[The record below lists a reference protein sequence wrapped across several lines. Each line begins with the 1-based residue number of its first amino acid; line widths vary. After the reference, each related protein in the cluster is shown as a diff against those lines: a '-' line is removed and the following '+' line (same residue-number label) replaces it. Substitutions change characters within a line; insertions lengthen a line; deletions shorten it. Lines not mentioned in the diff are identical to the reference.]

1 MVAYIYGCFL
11 RTVDFAINLSHLF
24 IYWPQFRFIKEIV
37 LRPRQVELCET
48 LRCRMQDFD
57 RPQSAVHQMIMGAGK
72 THVVTPLLALLLAD
86 SKCLVTVV
94 VPRSLLELSRSKL
107 RETFSSVVPRFV
119 FTLNFERLPQLHC
132 DIDHLAA
139 EGTIEYSAAALLGSK
154 LDRIRSLSGICV
166 TTPDAVKSVELSF
179 VDLLFSRDRVREDPF
194 GPGAAKLIMMKDVIQ
209 SLFDVL
215 TLWRQKGLALFDE
228 VRMKNAHFYI
238 NVLCLTSAG

>member
-1 MVAYIYGCFL
+1 MQG
-11 RTVDFAINLSHLF
+11 FA
-24 IYWPQFRFIKEIV
+24 Q
-37 LRPRQVELCET
+37 PR
-48 LRCRMQDFD
+48 
-57 RPQSAVHQMIMGAGK
+57 SSVHQMIMGAGK

-86 SKCLVTVV
+86 SKSLVMVV

-139 EGTIEYSAAALLGSK
+139 EGITEYSAAALLGSK
-154 LDRIRSLSGICV
+154 LDRIRSLSGLCV

-194 GPGAAKLIMMKDVIQ
+194 GPGAETLIMMKDVIQ
-209 SLFDVL
+209 SLLDVL

-228 VRMKNAHFYI
+228 VRIKNAHFFI
-238 NVLCLTSAG
+238 NVICLTSAG

>member
-1 MVAYIYGCFL
+1 MVVI
-11 RTVDFAINLSHLF
+11 FALLLLLQIITFFCLL
-24 IYWPQFRFIKEIV
+24 PQFRFIKEIV

-139 EGTIEYSAAALLGSK
+139 EGITEYSAAALLGSK
-154 LDRIRSLSGICV
+154 LDRIRSLSGLCV

-179 VDLLFSRDRVREDPF
+179 VDLLFSRDRVREDPLF
-194 GPGAAKLIMMKDVIQ
+194 SGAEKLIMMKDVIQ
-209 SLFDVL
+209 SLLDVL

-228 VRMKNAHFYI
+228 VRIKNAHFFI